1 MQEIYTRVEK
11 LITQGVREKAIRSDL
26 ADLAPFF
33 LMGMMRS
40 LVMRDVIHENGDG
53 LTVEADRLLSA
64 FLGGVGVPS

>member
-1 MQEIYTRVEK
+1 M
-11 LITQGVREKAIRSDL
+11 REKALRSDL

-40 LVMRDVIHENGDG
+40 LLMRDVIHEIGDG

-64 FLGGVGVPS
+64 FLGGMGVPS